1 MVDFRPFSALRPLPE
16 HASEVAAV
24 PYDVVNTAEGR
35 ELAKGNPLSLLHVT
49 RPDIDLPDG
58 IDLYDDVVYE
68 TARKNMNALLSSG
81 AMMREAKDCFYIYA
95 QTMDGRRQIGL
106 VGLAAAADYWANRIK
121 KHELTRID
129 KENDRLRH
137 IETTRAHMGPVFLT
151 YRANP
156 DIDARVAKFVAQ
168 KPEVDFVS
176 PDNIRH
182 QLWVIRQDDDI
193 AFFQAAFAKLPAFY
207 IADGHHRA
215 CAASR
220 LGKDYPSDSPRAH
233 FQAVA
238 FPDNQL
244 KILAYNRVVRDLN
257 GRSESEFK
265 TELEK
270 LFQIKELPSSKEPTE
285 RHTFSMYLGGKWYA
299 LSLKPDFKVEET
311 DAVASL
317 DVSILQNS
325 VLQPL
330 LNIVDPRTS
339 DRIDFVG
346 GIRGLGELER
356 RVNDGWAVA
365 FAMYP
370 TSLAELIAIADAGQ
384 IMPPKSTWFEPKL
397 RSGMVI
403 STF

>member
-1 MVDFRPFSALRPLPE
+1 MVDFRPFSALRPIPAR
-16 HASEVAAV
+16 ASEVAAV

-58 IDLYDDVVYE
+58 TDLYSDEMYE
-68 TARKNMNALLSSG
+68 AARKAMNALLTSG
-81 AMMREAKDCFYIYA
+81 ALMREATNCFYIYA

-106 VGLAAAADYWANRIK
+106 VGLASAADYWANRIK

-137 IETTRAHMGPVFLT
+137 IETTRAHLGPVFLT
-151 YRANP
+151 YRANAE
-156 DIDARVAKFVAQ
+156 IDARVAQIVAN

-182 QLWVIRQDDDI
+182 ELWVIRKDEDI
-193 AFFQAAFAKLPAFY
+193 SFLQAAFANTPAFY

-220 LGKDYPSDSPRAH
+220 LGKDYPDESPRAH

-257 GRSESEFK
+257 GRSEAEFMG
-265 TELEK
+265 EMEK
-270 LFQIKELPSSKEPTE
+270 LFNIKELASAEEPTE

-299 LSLKPDFKVEET
+299 LSLKSDVKVDEN

-317 DVSILQNS
+317 DVSILQS
-325 VLQPL
+325 LVLQPL
-330 LNIVDPRTS
+330 LNIADPRTS

-346 GIRGLGELER
+346 GIRGLGELEN
-356 RVNDGWAVA
+356 RVNGGWAVA
-365 FAMYP
+365 FSMYA
-370 TSLAELIAIADAGQ
+370 TSLAELLRIADAGQ

-397 RSGMVI
+397 RSGMLV